1 MIHKIPPAAV
11 LVAIA
16 IVLAGVGGAAA
27 QTVGPDEASVP
38 DGRPGG
44 TVVPQL
50 ALTRDQETAIYNA
63 VSNER
68 VKPPAADVPLAIGAP
83 VSQHVKLPDLPAQ
96 VSPQVGPTVEGGG
109 VVLKYAML
117 AREVI
122 VVDSVRMRVVAIIHG
137 RPHP

>member
-1 MIHKIPPAAV
+1 MIDKIPPAAV
-11 LVAIA
+11 LTAI
-16 IVLAGVGGAAA
+16 LMFMAGAGGAAA
-27 QTVGPDEASVP
+27 QTVGPDEASV
-38 DGRPGG
+38 PGG

-83 VSQHVKLPDLPAQ
+83 VSQHVKLPDLPVQ
-96 VSPQVGPTVEGGG
+96 VSPQISPTVEGAG
-109 VVLKYAML
+109 VLKYAML

-122 VVDSVRMRVVAIIHG
+122 VVDSIRMRVVAIIHG
-137 RPHP
+137 RPLP